1 MVQPEKS
8 GTRMI
13 KPRDHILLD
22 THIWIWLMNG
32 DQSLPHAIRQ
42 YIEKQIKAVSLSISI
57 ISIWEVGI
65 LVKKRRLTLPYHP
78 LEWTNRALSTGI
90 KLAELT
96 PHIAIES
103 SFLSELPKDP
113 ADRII
118 VATAKS
124 LQATLITVDQEILK
138 HAKHSFVSVF
148 SG

>member
-1 MVQPEKS
+1 MDQREKS
-8 GTRMI
+8 GTLMI
-13 KPRDHILLD
+13 KPRDPILLD

-32 DQSLPHAIRQ
+32 DKSLPNAIRQ
-42 YIEKQIKAVSLSISI
+42 FIEKQINSVSLSVSI

-65 LVKKRRLTLPYHP
+65 LVQKRRLTLPYHP
-78 LEWTNRALSTGI
+78 LEWTNRALSSGI
-90 KLAELT
+90 KCAELT

-124 LQATLITVDQEILK
+124 LQATLITVDREILK
-138 HAKHSFVSVF
+138 YAKQSHISIF